1 MAVTILGYLETAY
14 LSEAPY
20 AGGVSIDSRGAQF
33 EVVNTK
39 NKLLGAQFTGINTI
53 NDRLGNQF
61 FAVINKNKIR
71 SAQFKALS
79 TGSDVT
85 GLQFTGKIL
94 KNKNLGSQFFGK
106 IDKNK
111 SLGVQF
117 LGKASKNK
125 NQGSQF
131 SGQNAAGIDRP
142 GFQIA
147 WTPIDAYNAGGYL
160 TEFSYATTEYLK
172 DIIEK
177 YAGSQFTVKNNK
189 QESLGLQFEGI
200 ITKSKTTGTQFF
212 GKITKNKNISSQ
224 FTAVQEA
231 RLGAQFRAVI
241 YNTSQLRFLSD
252 FASRGTSGTN
262 WTASSTASS
271 ASNAFSVNNLNTD
284 IVEQVWRSGPGG
296 SQTLTCDTES
306 GASGVFV
313 DTFAILNHNL
323 TQGATILLQ
332 ASNDNFA
339 TTPFNENIIV
349 EPEHSYWIS
358 PALPITAY
366 RYWRINIVD
375 TSNPD
380 NFIQIGTIVFGS
392 ATIFNT
398 LENFNDDVR
407 FGLKQFE
414 DRVYTEGFTNVSN
427 DRGQKK
433 FLELNFTDLRSKDSN
448 FKNLRELFKTHGS
461 LLKVLYVPIPTEPSV
476 FAVFSKLEKLPEES
490 HKQMGERY
498 VSLTLNM
505 DESL

>member
-1 MAVTILGYLETAY
+1 MTITTLGYLETPY
-14 LSEAPY
+14 LSESPY
-20 AGGVSIDSRGAQF
+20 LGTTALYNMGAQF
-33 EVVNTK
+33 EAENTDK
-39 NKLLGAQFTGINTI
+39 
-53 NDRLGNQF
+53 
-61 FAVINKNKIR
+61 
-71 SAQFKALS
+71 KAF
-79 TGSDVT
+79 
-85 GLQFTGKIL
+85 GLQFKGLITQ
-94 KNKNLGSQFFGK
+94 NK
-106 IDKNK
+106 D
-111 SLGVQF
+111 
-117 LGKASKNK
+117 
-125 NQGSQF
+125 
-131 SGQNAAGIDRP
+131 
-142 GFQIA
+142 
-147 WTPIDAYNAGGYL
+147 
-160 TEFSYATTEYLK
+160 
-172 DIIEK
+172 
-177 YAGSQFTVKNNK
+177 
-189 QESLGLQFEGI
+189 
-200 ITKSKTTGTQFF
+200 TGTQFF
-212 GKITKNKNISSQ
+212 GKITNENILGAQ
-224 FTAVQEA
+224 FNAIQEA
-231 RLGAQFRAVI
+231 RLGAQFRVVI

-284 IVEQVWRSGPGG
+284 IVEQVWRSGVGG

-339 TTPFNENIIV
+339 TTPLNEDIIL
-349 EPEHSYWIS
+349 EPENAYWIS

-380 NFIQIGTIVFGS
+380 NFIQIGTIIFGS
-392 ATIFNT
+392 STIFNM

-414 DRVYTEGFTNVSN
+414 DRVYTKGFTNVSN

-433 FLELNFTDLRSKDSN
+433 FLELNFTDLRYKDSN

-461 LLKVLYVPIPTEPSV
+461 LLKVLYVPIPTEPSA